1 MASHLW
7 LGVRVVAALA
17 ASTLV
22 TVAATRDIPAGGEA
36 DPPAVLQTVEP
47 PAAEA
52 PPRPARPR
60 AARRPLAVEHP
71 TGDRWPVPIRNE
83 EPVDQDRGN

>member
-1 MASHLW
+1 MASQLW
-7 LGVRVVAALA
+7 LGVQVVAALT

-36 DPPAVLQTVEP
+36 DPPAAVQTLEP
-47 PAAEA
+47 PEAEA
-52 PPRPARPR
+52 PSPPARPR
-60 AARRPLAVEHP
+60 AARRPSAVEHP